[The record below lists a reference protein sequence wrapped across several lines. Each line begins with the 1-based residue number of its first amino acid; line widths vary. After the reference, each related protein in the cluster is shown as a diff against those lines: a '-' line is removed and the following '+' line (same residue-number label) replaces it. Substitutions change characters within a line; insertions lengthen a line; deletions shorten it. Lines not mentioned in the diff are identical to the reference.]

1 MLRYLE
7 TDSTDPAYNLAFEEL
22 VLERRREGDYLLLWQ
37 NAPTAV
43 IGLNQIAAAEV
54 DTEYAAAHGIAVVRR
69 STGGGAV
76 YHDAGNLNYSL
87 IGDAGDAAAL
97 SLARFMQPV
106 CAALRSLGVP
116 AEVTGRND
124 IAVEGRKVS
133 GTAQRLSGGRVLHHG
148 TLLFRADLD
157 AMSALLRPDEGKF
170 SGKAAKSVRSRVGQ
184 ISSWLPDY
192 SGAQF
197 KAAML
202 DYLGGALITRDSLS
216 EAELGEVRRI
226 AREKYASS
234 DWTLG
239 RTADF
244 GFTNSRRFPAGKME
258 IALKVGRGL
267 IVDAG
272 ISGDFLAVLPP
283 EELISALIGCRYT
296 KRDVEEAVKDLPLE
310 GILGGISR
318 EELLS
323 LIFD

>member
-1 MLRYLE
+1 MKYLE
-7 TDSTDPAYNLAFEEL
+7 TGSFEPEFNLAFEEY
-22 VLERRREGDYLLLWQ
+22 VLEHRRGGEYLMLWQ
-37 NAPTAV
+37 NVPTVV
-43 IGLNQIAAAEV
+43 IGLNQNAMAEVNLEAAAALGV
-54 DTEYAAAHGIAVVRR
+54 RVVRR
-69 STGGGAV
+69 ATGGGAV
-76 YHDAGNLNYSL
+76 YHDLDNLNYS
-87 IGDAGDAAAL
+87 IIAGAEDAASL
-97 SLARFMQPV
+97 SLRRFMEPV
-106 CAALRSLGVP
+106 RDALRALGVP
-116 AEVTGRND
+116 AEINGRND
-124 IAVEGRKVS
+124 LTAGGLKIS
-133 GTAQRLSGGRVLHHG
+133 GTAQRISGGRVLHHG

-170 SGKAAKSVRSRVGQ
+170 SCKAAKSVRSRVGQ